1 VFAAS
6 VTRFEQSFASLPIK
20 VRTFLALRVGDE
32 VEAAIFRLVEELR
45 APNDGVAWAR
55 RDKLH
60 VTLKFLGAAIDSARL
75 APLAK
80 AVAEVSKGAAAFQV
94 RTRGIGAFP
103 NLRRPR
109 VLWTGLESQS
119 LIRLAS
125 QIEDAA
131 AHLGFEHAARPWA
144 PHLTI
149 ARIRDPRRVTSLLGR
164 LQAADQSEF
173 GESRV
178 GEIALYRSHL
188 SSNGSTYERL
198 ATFPL
203 SGSE

>member
-1 VFAAS
+1 VFAAF
-6 VTRFEQSFASLPIK
+6 VTRFEQSLASLPAK
-20 VRTFLALRVGDE
+20 VRTFLAIRVGDE
-32 VEAAIFRLVEELR
+32 VAAAIYRLIEELR

-75 APLAK
+75 VPLAE
-80 AVAEVSKGAAAFQV
+80 AVEAVSNTAAVFQV
-94 RTRGIGAFP
+94 RTRGLGAFP

-109 VLWTGLESQS
+109 VLWTGLESQA
-119 LIRLAS
+119 LIRLAT

-131 AHLGFEHAARPWA
+131 AHLGFERAGRPWA

-149 ARIRDPRRVTSLLGR
+149 ARIRDPRRVRSLLGR
-164 LQAADQSEF
+164 LQAAHQSEF

-188 SSNGSTYERL
+188 SSNGSTYEPL
-198 ATFPL
+198 ASFPL

>member
-1 VFAAS
+1 MFAAF
-6 VTRFEQSFASLPIK
+6 VTRFDQSFASLPAK
-20 VRTFLALRVGDE
+20 VRTFLAIRVGDE
-32 VEAAIFRLVEELR
+32 VEAAIYRLIEELR

-75 APLAK
+75 APLAE
-80 AVAEVSKGAAAFQV
+80 AVAAVSGAAAPRQV

-109 VLWTGLESQS
+109 VLWTGLESQA
-119 LIRLAS
+119 LLRLAT
-125 QIEDAA
+125 QIEEAT
-131 AHLGFEHAARPWA
+131 AHLGFESEQRPWA

-149 ARIRDPRRVTSLLGR
+149 ARIRDPRRVRSLLGR
-164 LQAADQSEF
+164 LQAANQSEF

-188 SSNGSTYERL
+188 SSNGSRYELL

-203 SGSE
+203 SGSQ

>member
-1 VFAAS
+1 VFAAF
-6 VTRFEQSFASLPIK
+6 VIRFEQSFASLPPK
-20 VRTFLALRVGDE
+20 VRTFLAIRVGDE
-32 VEAAIFRLVEELR
+32 VEAAIYHLIEELR

-60 VTLKFLGAAIDSARL
+60 VTLKFLGAAVDSARL
-75 APLAK
+75 APLAE
-80 AVAEVSKGAAAFQV
+80 AIAEVSNAAAALQV

-109 VLWTGLESQS
+109 VLWTGLESQA
-119 LIRLAS
+119 LVRLAT
-125 QIEDAA
+125 QIEGAA
-131 AHLGFEHAARPWA
+131 APLGFERAERPWA

-149 ARIRDPRRVTSLLGR
+149 ARIRDPRRVASLLGR
-164 LQAADQSEF
+164 LQAAEQSEF

-188 SSNGSTYERL
+188 SSTGSTYERL
-198 ATFPL
+198 ATFSL
-203 SGSE
+203 SGSQ

>member
-1 VFAAS
+1 VFAAF
-6 VTRFEQSFASLPIK
+6 VTRFEQSFASLPAK
-20 VRTFLALRVGDE
+20 VRTFLAIRVGDE
-32 VEAAIFRLVEELR
+32 VEAAIYRLIEEVR

-75 APLAK
+75 APLAEAIA
-80 AVAEVSKGAAAFQV
+80 AVGNTAAAFQV
-94 RTRGIGAFP
+94 RARGIGAFP

-109 VLWTGLESQS
+109 VLWTGLESQA
-119 LIRLAS
+119 LIRLAT

-131 AHLGFEHAARPWA
+131 AHLGFERPERPWA

-149 ARIRDPRRVTSLLGR
+149 ARIRDPHRVRSLLGR
-164 LQAADQSEF
+164 LQAANQSEF

-178 GEIALYRSHL
+178 DEIALYRSHL

-198 ATFPL
+198 ASFPL
-203 SGSE
+203 SGNE

>member
-1 VFAAS
+1 MFAAF
-6 VTRFEQSFASLPIK
+6 VTRFEQSFASLPAK
-20 VRTFLALRVGDE
+20 VRTFLAIRVGDE
-32 VEAAIFRLVEELR
+32 VEAAIYRLIEELR

-60 VTLKFLGAAIDSARL
+60 VTVKFLGTAIDSAKL
-75 APLAK
+75 APLAE
-80 AVAEVSKGAAAFQV
+80 AVAAVSNAATVFQV

-109 VLWTGLESQS
+109 VLWTGLESQA
-119 LIRLAS
+119 LIRLAT

-131 AHLGFEHAARPWA
+131 AHLGFERAERPWA

-149 ARIRDPRRVTSLLGR
+149 ARIRDPRRVRSLLGR
-164 LQAADQSEF
+164 LQAANQSEF

-188 SSNGSTYERL
+188 SANGSTYERL
-198 ATFPL
+198 ASFPL
-203 SGSE
+203 SASE

>member
-1 VFAAS
+1 
-6 VTRFEQSFASLPIK
+6 VTRFEQSFASLPTK
-20 VRTFLALRVGDE
+20 VRAFLAIRVGDE
-32 VEAAIFRLVEELR
+32 VEAAIYRLIEELR
-45 APNDGVAWAR
+45 APSDGVAWAR

-60 VTLKFLGAAIDSARL
+60 VTLKFLGAAVDSARL
-75 APLAK
+75 APLAE
-80 AVAEVSKGAAAFQV
+80 AIAEVGYATAALQIH
-94 RTRGIGAFP
+94 TRAIGAFP

-109 VLWTGLESQS
+109 VLWTGLESHA
-119 LIRLAS
+119 LLRLS
-125 QIEDAA
+125 TQIEEAA
-131 AHLGFEHAARPWA
+131 ARVGFEPAERPWA

-164 LQAADQSEF
+164 LQAANQSEF

>member
-1 VFAAS
+1 VFAAF
-6 VTRFEQSFASLPIK
+6 VTQFEQSFASLPNK
-20 VRTFLALRVGDE
+20 VRAFLAIRVGDE
-32 VEAAIFRLVEELR
+32 VEAAIYRLIEELR

-60 VTLKFLGAAIDSARL
+60 VTLKFLGASTDSSRL
-75 APLAK
+75 APLTE
-80 AVAEVSKGAAAFQV
+80 AVAELGKAAAAFQV

-109 VLWTGLESQS
+109 VLWTGLESQV

-131 AHLGFEHAARPWA
+131 AHLGFERAERPWA

-149 ARIRDPRRVTSLLGR
+149 ARIRDPRRFRGLLGR
-164 LQAADQSEF
+164 LTANQSEF

-178 GEIALYRSHL
+178 GELALYRSHL

>member
-1 VFAAS
+1 MFAAS

-20 VRTFLALRVGDE
+20 VRTFLAIRVGDE
-32 VEAAIFRLVEELR
+32 VEAAIFRLVEGLR
-45 APNDGVAWAR
+45 APNDGIAWAR

-75 APLAK
+75 APLAE
-80 AVAEVSKGAAAFQV
+80 AVAEVSQAAAPFQV

-125 QIEDAA
+125 QIENAA
-131 AHLGFEHAARPWA
+131 AHLGFEHDARPWA

-149 ARIRDPRRVTSLLGR
+149 ARIRDPRRVTSLRGR
-164 LQAADQSEF
+164 LKAADQSEF

-178 GEIALYRSHL
+178 GEITLYRSHL

>member
-1 VFAAS
+1 VFAAF
-6 VTRFEQSFASLPIK
+6 VTRFEQSFASLPAK
-20 VRTFLALRVGDE
+20 VRTFLAIRVGDE
-32 VEAAIFRLVEELR
+32 VEAAIYRLIEELR

-60 VTLKFLGAAIDSARL
+60 VTLKFLGAAIDSAKL
-75 APLAK
+75 APLAE
-80 AVAEVSKGAAAFQV
+80 AVAAVSKAATVFQV
-94 RTRGIGAFP
+94 RTCGIGAFP

-109 VLWTGLESQS
+109 VLWTGLESQA
-119 LIRLAS
+119 LIRLAT

-131 AHLGFEHAARPWA
+131 AHLGFERAERPWA

-149 ARIRDPRRVTSLLGR
+149 ARIRDPRRVRSLLGR
-164 LQAADQSEF
+164 LQAANQSEF

-188 SSNGSTYERL
+188 SSKGSTYERL
-198 ATFPL
+198 ASFPL
-203 SGSE
+203 STSE

>member
-1 VFAAS
+1 VFAAF
-6 VTRFEQSFASLPIK
+6 VTRFEQSFASLPAK
-20 VRTFLALRVGDE
+20 VRTFLAIRVGDE
-32 VEAAIFRLVEELR
+32 VEAAIYRFIEELR

-75 APLAK
+75 VPLAE
-80 AVAEVSKGAAAFQV
+80 AVAAVGNAAAVFQV

-109 VLWTGLESQS
+109 VLWTGLESQA

-131 AHLGFEHAARPWA
+131 AHLGFERAERPWA

-149 ARIRDPRRVTSLLGR
+149 ARIRDARRVRSLLGR
-164 LQAADQSEF
+164 LQAANQSEF

-178 GEIALYRSHL
+178 SEIALYRSHL

-198 ATFPL
+198 ASFPL

>member
-1 VFAAS
+1 M
-6 VTRFEQSFASLPIK
+6 TGFEQSFASLPTK
-20 VRTFLALRVGDE
+20 VRTFLAIRVGEE
-32 VEAAIFRLVEELR
+32 VEAAIYRLIEELR
-45 APNDGVAWAR
+45 APNDGIAWAR

-75 APLAK
+75 APLAE
-80 AVAEVSKGAAAFQV
+80 AVTAVSNAAAAFQV

-109 VLWTGLESQS
+109 VLWTGLESQA
-119 LIRLAS
+119 LIRLATH
-125 QIEDAA
+125 IEEAA
-131 AHLGFEHAARPWA
+131 AHLGFERAERPWA

-149 ARIRDPRRVTSLLGR
+149 ARIRDPRRVRSLPGR
-164 LQAADQSEF
+164 LQAANQREF

-178 GEIALYRSHL
+178 SEIALYRSHL

-198 ATFPL
+198 ASFPL
-203 SGSE
+203 GGSE

>member
-1 VFAAS
+1 VFAAF
-6 VTRFEQSFASLPIK
+6 VIRFEQSFASLPPK
-20 VRTFLALRVGDE
+20 VRTFLAIRVGDE
-32 VEAAIFRLVEELR
+32 VEAAIYHLIEELR

-60 VTLKFLGAAIDSARL
+60 VTLKFLGAAVDSARL
-75 APLAK
+75 APLAE
-80 AVAEVSKGAAAFQV
+80 AIAEVSNAAAALQI

-109 VLWTGLESQS
+109 VLWTGLESQA
-119 LIRLAS
+119 LVRLAT
-125 QIEDAA
+125 QIEGAA
-131 AHLGFEHAARPWA
+131 APLGFERAERPWA

-149 ARIRDPRRVTSLLGR
+149 ARIRDPRRVASLLGR
-164 LQAADQSEF
+164 LQAAEQSEF

-188 SSNGSTYERL
+188 SSTGSTYERL
-198 ATFPL
+198 ATFSL
-203 SGSE
+203 SGSQ

>member
-1 VFAAS
+1 VFAAF
-6 VTRFEQSFASLPIK
+6 VIRFEQSFASLPTK
-20 VRTFLALRVGDE
+20 VRSFLAIRVGDE
-32 VEAAIFRLVEELR
+32 VEAAIYRLIEELR
-45 APNDGVAWAR
+45 APKDGVAWAR

-60 VTLKFLGAAIDSARL
+60 VTLKFLGAAVDSARL
-75 APLAK
+75 APLAE
-80 AVAEVSKGAAAFQV
+80 AIAEVSNAAPALQI

-109 VLWTGLESQS
+109 VLWTGLESQA
-119 LIRLAS
+119 LIRLAT
-125 QIEDAA
+125 QIEGAA
-131 AHLGFEHAARPWA
+131 ARLGFEGAERLWA

-164 LQAADQSEF
+164 LQAANQSEF

-188 SSNGSTYERL
+188 SSSGSTYERL

-203 SGSE
+203 SASE

>member
-1 VFAAS
+1 VFAAF
-6 VTRFEQSFASLPIK
+6 VTRFEQSFASLPNK
-20 VRTFLALRVGDE
+20 VRTFLAIRVGDE
-32 VEAAIFRLVEELR
+32 VEGAIYRLIEELR

-60 VTLKFLGAAIDSARL
+60 VTLKFLGTAIESARL
-75 APLAK
+75 APLADALA
-80 AVAEVSKGAAAFQV
+80 AVGNAATAFQV

-109 VLWTGLESQS
+109 VLWTGLESQA
-119 LIRLAS
+119 LIRLAT

-131 AHLGFEHAARPWA
+131 AYLGFEPAERPWA

-149 ARIRDPRRVTSLLGR
+149 ARIRDPRRVRSLLGR
-164 LQAADQSEF
+164 LQTAKQSEF

-188 SSNGSTYERL
+188 SPKGSTYERL

-203 SGSE
+203 SASE